1 MFGWGHGV
9 VWYDAAPVDPL
20 DGLLD
25 CVVAHAATRH
35 TAASTTQ
42 FFAGLITLGSPLR
55 RSVMTTDRW
64 PGSLCGVTHR
74 K

>member
-20 DGLLD
+20 VGLLD

-35 TAASTTQ
+35 SAASTKQ
-42 FFAGLITLGSPLR
+42 FFADLITLASPLR
-55 RSVMTTDRW
+55 GSVM
-64 PGSLCGVTHR
+64 VTIR
-74 K
+74 IR